1 MSNRNNPYG
10 DYSPAS
16 SRQNQPNRPPS
27 AGGSSKSSNSN
38 PNPSSVGTPYGDVY
52 RPRQNNNQQ
61 QQSFQNQFSYQ
72 QQQQAQQPRGYPPP
86 GFQNANFSPPQQS
99 SYGYGGYGSPQPP
112 QPPQQMSQSQPQQ
125 PPYPP
130 FDPQQQAPPI
140 SPWAMYGVQ
149 NQPQFG
155 VQGPPQQVPQ
165 APPTPIPQPQY
176 QQQIRVPILQQAQQ
190 PIQPKE
196 PKSAKLSFNRV
207 REDMTVIWD
216 GPMEKSAPWLQV
228 KDNGSFILE
237 NGIYTFYISVYNLP
251 TSGSKVLLYYL
262 NDQSRPLACIR
273 PHPEDGMTTISITRS
288 IEQKEIV
295 LTVHTDASQLPN
307 VVIDTFFTRLD

>member
-1 MSNRNNPYG
+1 MTSRNNPYG

-16 SRQNQPNRPPS
+16 SRQTQPNRPPS
-27 AGGSSKSSNSN
+27 AGGSSKSSNN
-38 PNPSSVGTPYGDVY
+38 PNPNPASVGTPYGDVY
-52 RPRQNNNQQ
+52 HPRQTNNQQ
-61 QQSFQNQFSYQ
+61 QSYQNQMSFQQ
-72 QQQQAQQPRGYPPP
+72 QQQPRGYPPP
-86 GFQNANFSPPQQS
+86 GFQNVNSPSPQQGN
-99 SYGYGGYGSPQPP
+99 YGHGGYGPPPPQHMSPQTP
-112 QPPQQMSQSQPQQ
+112 S
-125 PPYPP
+125 YPP
-130 FDPQQQAPPI
+130 FDPQQQQAPTM
-140 SPWAMYGVQ
+140 SPWAMYGMP
-149 NQPQFG
+149 NPPQFG
-155 VQGPPQQVPQ
+155 VQGPPQQVQQP
-165 APPTPIPQPQY
+165 PPTPIPTPQY
-176 QQQIRVPILQQAQQ
+176 PQQPRVPILQHIPQQ
-190 PIQPKE
+190 TVQPKE
-196 PKSAKLSFNRV
+196 PKTGKLSFNRV

-228 KDNGSFILE
+228 KDNGSFVLE

-273 PHPEDGMTTISITRS
+273 PHPEDGMTTISFTRS